1 MTEIQ
6 RLLTETI
13 ESLNTREKRDNKP
26 RFSISFIRK
35 HPGLFIGM
43 YVAFFA
49 TLAVMLQSETLSGSV
64 WLLVVLFI
72 LLNGFFFFDVYPRYR
87 YEDIDVL
94 DFRVCYNGEWYN
106 TRFVPAA
113 LVEAILNSPRVADV
127 HKEQLQKMIVRKGEL
142 SFYDILPSLAPNQH
156 LKLGLHTRRK
166 ALRLGNDNDRFH
178 PSLHEIPALPPYLLP
193 AFFHNQIYF
202 PYTVLIRICW

>member
-13 ESLNTREKRDNKP
+13 DDLNAREKRDNRP

-43 YVAFFA
+43 YIAWFA
-49 TLAVMLQSETLSGSV
+49 TLAVMLQSDTLVDSV
-64 WLLVVLFI
+64 WLLVVLFV
-72 LLNGFFFFDVYPRYR
+72 LLNGFFFFDVAPRYR

-106 TRFVPAA
+106 TRFVPPA
-113 LVEAILNSPRVADV
+113 LIHAILQSPHVGSDQKA
-127 HKEQLQKMIVRKGEL
+127 QLQKMITRKGKL
-142 SFYDILPSLAPNQH
+142 SFYDVFTL
-156 LKLGLHTRRK
+156 TRTETS
-166 ALRLGNDNDRFH
+166 H
-178 PSLHEIPALPPYLLP
+178 
-193 AFFHNQIYF
+193 
-202 PYTVLIRICW
+202 

>member
-13 ESLNTREKRDNKP
+13 DDLNIREKRDNKP

-43 YVAFFA
+43 YVAWFA
-49 TLAVMLQSETLSGSV
+49 TLAVMLQSETLADSV

-72 LLNGFFFFDVYPRYR
+72 ILNGFFFFDVAPRYR

-106 TRFVPAA
+106 TRFVPSE
-113 LVEAILNSPRVADV
+113 LISTILHSPRVEKQ
-127 HKEQLQKMIVRKGEL
+127 HKAQLEKMLARKGEL
-142 SFYDILPSLAPNQH
+142 SFYDIFTLARAEA
-156 LKLGLHTRRK
+156 TR
-166 ALRLGNDNDRFH
+166 
-178 PSLHEIPALPPYLLP
+178 
-193 AFFHNQIYF
+193 
-202 PYTVLIRICW
+202 

>member
-106 TRFVPAA
+106 TRYVPSE
-113 LVEAILNSPRVADV
+113 LINRILHSPNVEE
-127 HKEQLQKMIVRKGEL
+127 EQKSKLQKMISTKGEL
-142 SFYDILPSLAPNQH
+142 SFYDVFTLSRPETA
-156 LKLGLHTRRK
+156 
-166 ALRLGNDNDRFH
+166 
-178 PSLHEIPALPPYLLP
+178 
-193 AFFHNQIYF
+193 
-202 PYTVLIRICW
+202 

>member
-13 ESLNTREKRDNKP
+13 DDLNVREKRDNRP

-35 HPGLFIGM
+35 HPGLFVGM
-43 YVAFFA
+43 YLAWFA
-49 TLAVMLQSETLSGSV
+49 TLAVMLQSETLVDSV

-72 LLNGFFFFDVYPRYR
+72 LLNGFFFFDVAPRYR

-106 TRFVPAA
+106 TRFVPQT
-113 LVEAILNSPRVADV
+113 LINTILHSPRVNGSQKA
-127 HKEQLQKMIVRKGEL
+127 QLEKMLIRKGEL
-142 SFYDILPSLAPNQH
+142 SFYDIFTLARTEAQ
-156 LKLGLHTRRK
+156 
-166 ALRLGNDNDRFH
+166 A
-178 PSLHEIPALPPYLLP
+178 
-193 AFFHNQIYF
+193 
-202 PYTVLIRICW
+202 

>member
-13 ESLNTREKRDNKP
+13 DELNVREKRDNKP

-43 YVAFFA
+43 YVAWFA
-49 TLAVMLQSETLSGSV
+49 TLAVMLQSETLVDSV
-64 WLLVVLFI
+64 WLLVVLFVI
-72 LLNGFFFFDVYPRYR
+72 LNGFFFFDVAPRYR

-106 TRFVPAA
+106 TRFVPSA
-113 LVEAILNSPRVADV
+113 LISTILHSPRVGDERKA
-127 HKEQLQKMIVRKGEL
+127 QLQKMLTRKGEL
-142 SFYDILPSLAPNQH
+142 SFYDIFTLARAEATP
-156 LKLGLHTRRK
+156 
-166 ALRLGNDNDRFH
+166 
-178 PSLHEIPALPPYLLP
+178 
-193 AFFHNQIYF
+193 
-202 PYTVLIRICW
+202 

>member
-13 ESLNTREKRDNKP
+13 EEINQREKRDNRP

-35 HPGLFIGM
+35 HPGLFVGM
-43 YVAFFA
+43 YLAWLA

-64 WLLVVLFI
+64 WLLIVLFVV
-72 LLNGFFFFDVYPRYR
+72 LNGFFFFDVYPRYH

-106 TRFVPAA
+106 TRFVPSG
-113 LVEAILNSPRVADV
+113 LINAILQSPRVEEES
-127 HKEQLQKMIVRKGEL
+127 KTRLEKMVARKGEL
-142 SFYDILPSLAPNQH
+142 SFYDVFTL
-156 LKLGLHTRRK
+156 TRPES
-166 ALRLGNDNDRFH
+166 AQSIG
-178 PSLHEIPALPPYLLP
+178 
-193 AFFHNQIYF
+193 
-202 PYTVLIRICW
+202 

>member
-94 DFRVCYNGEWYN
+94 ELPFAQALEMVRSGEIRDGKAVILLQYLQTTGLMN
-106 TRFVPAA
+106 TPF
-113 LVEAILNSPRVADV
+113 E
-127 HKEQLQKMIVRKGEL
+127 
-142 SFYDILPSLAPNQH
+142 
-156 LKLGLHTRRK
+156 
-166 ALRLGNDNDRFH
+166 
-178 PSLHEIPALPPYLLP
+178 
-193 AFFHNQIYF
+193 
-202 PYTVLIRICW
+202 RI

>member
-13 ESLNTREKRDNKP
+13 DSLNTHEKRDNKP

-49 TLAVMLQSETLSGSV
+49 TLAVMLQSETLVDSV

-87 YEDIDVL
+87 YEDIGVL

-106 TRFVPAA
+106 TRYVPTV
-113 LVEAILNSPRVADV
+113 LVESILNSPRVANI
-127 HKEQLQKMIVRKGEL
+127 HKEQLQNMLTRKGRL
-142 SFYDILPSLAPNQH
+142 SFYDIFTLAR
-156 LKLGLHTRRK
+156 TE
-166 ALRLGNDNDRFH
+166 AT
-178 PSLHEIPALPPYLLP
+178 S
-193 AFFHNQIYF
+193 
-202 PYTVLIRICW
+202 

>member
-106 TRFVPAA
+106 TRFVP
-113 LVEAILNSPRVADV
+113 EAILNSPRVADV

-142 SFYDILPSLAPNQH
+142 SFYDIFTLARAES
-156 LKLGLHTRRK
+156 T
-166 ALRLGNDNDRFH
+166 
-178 PSLHEIPALPPYLLP
+178 S
-193 AFFHNQIYF
+193 
-202 PYTVLIRICW
+202 

>member
-72 LLNGFFFFDVYPRYR
+72 LLNGFFFFDVYAMK
-87 YEDIDVL
+87 ISTCWISA
-94 DFRVCYNGEWYN
+94 FAITANGT
-106 TRFVPAA
+106 TRA
-113 LVEAILNSPRVADV
+113 L
-127 HKEQLQKMIVRKGEL
+127 
-142 SFYDILPSLAPNQH
+142 YLPH
-156 LKLGLHTRRK
+156 WLK
-166 ALRLGNDNDRFH
+166 
-178 PSLHEIPALPPYLLP
+178 PS
-193 AFFHNQIYF
+193 
-202 PYTVLIRICW
+202 

>member
-13 ESLNTREKRDNKP
+13 DDLNKREKRDNKP

-43 YVAFFA
+43 YVAWFA
-49 TLAVMLQSETLSGSV
+49 TLAVMLQSETLVGSV

-106 TRFVPAA
+106 TRFVPPT
-113 LVEAILNSPRVADV
+113 LIEVILHSPRVNGV
-127 HKEQLQKMIVRKGEL
+127 QKEQLQKMIARKGDL
-142 SFYDILPSLAPNQH
+142 SFYDIFTLA
-156 LKLGLHTRRK
+156 RSD
-166 ALRLGNDNDRFH
+166 A
-178 PSLHEIPALPPYLLP
+178 A
-193 AFFHNQIYF
+193 A
-202 PYTVLIRICW
+202 

>member
-13 ESLNTREKRDNKP
+13 DDLNVREKRDNKP

-43 YVAFFA
+43 YIAWFA
-49 TLAVMLQSETLSGSV
+49 TLAVMLQSDTLVGSV

-72 LLNGFFFFDVYPRYR
+72 LLNGFFFFDVAPRYR

-106 TRFVPAA
+106 TRFVPPA
-113 LVEAILNSPRVADV
+113 LVETILESPRVNREQ
-127 HKEQLQKMIVRKGEL
+127 KRQLQKMLSRKGEL
-142 SFYDILPSLAPNQH
+142 SFYDIFTLARAEAQ
-156 LKLGLHTRRK
+156 
-166 ALRLGNDNDRFH
+166 
-178 PSLHEIPALPPYLLP
+178 
-193 AFFHNQIYF
+193 Q
-202 PYTVLIRICW
+202 

>member
-49 TLAVMLQSETLSGSV
+49 TLAAVSYTHLSQ
-64 WLLVVLFI
+64 
-72 LLNGFFFFDVYPRYR
+72 
-87 YEDIDVL
+87 
-94 DFRVCYNGEWYN
+94 
-106 TRFVPAA
+106 AA
-113 LVEAILNSPRVADV
+113 
-127 HKEQLQKMIVRKGEL
+127 
-142 SFYDILPSLAPNQH
+142 
-156 LKLGLHTRRK
+156 
-166 ALRLGNDNDRFH
+166 
-178 PSLHEIPALPPYLLP
+178 
-193 AFFHNQIYF
+193 
-202 PYTVLIRICW
+202 

>member
-43 YVAFFA
+43 YVAFA

-142 SFYDILPSLAPNQH
+142 SFYDIFYPRS
-156 LKLGLHTRRK
+156 RRINI
-166 ALRLGNDNDRFH
+166 L
-178 PSLHEIPALPPYLLP
+178 S
-193 AFFHNQIYF
+193 
-202 PYTVLIRICW
+202 

>member
-13 ESLNTREKRDNKP
+13 EEINQREKRDNRP

-35 HPGLFIGM
+35 HPGLFVGM
-43 YVAFFA
+43 YLAWLA

-64 WLLVVLFI
+64 WLLIVLFVV
-72 LLNGFFFFDVYPRYR
+72 LNGFFFFDVYPRYH

-106 TRFVPAA
+106 TRFVPSG
-113 LVEAILNSPRVADV
+113 LINAILQSPQVEEESKSRLEKMVA
-127 HKEQLQKMIVRKGEL
+127 RKGKL
-142 SFYDILPSLAPNQH
+142 SFYDVFTL
-156 LKLGLHTRRK
+156 TRPET
-166 ALRLGNDNDRFH
+166 AQSIG
-178 PSLHEIPALPPYLLP
+178 
-193 AFFHNQIYF
+193 
-202 PYTVLIRICW
+202 